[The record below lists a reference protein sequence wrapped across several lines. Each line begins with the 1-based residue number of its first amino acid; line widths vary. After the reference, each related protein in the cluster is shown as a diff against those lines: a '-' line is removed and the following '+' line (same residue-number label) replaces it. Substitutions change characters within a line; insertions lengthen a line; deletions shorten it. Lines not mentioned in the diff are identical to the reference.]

1 VLTDFLQLT
10 VAGLSQG
17 TVYAL
22 LAIGLIAVYTVRNV
36 INIAQGDYATLAGFG
51 AIWLTVAG
59 MPLLLSILV
68 AILSVTLVSILVE
81 RLIVA
86 RVKNMT
92 VLVSLIVTL
101 GVSILLEAT
110 MLVIWGPEA
119 LRLPALPGENM
130 VLGGVS
136 IRSQELWMVGALVVV
151 GGGIVLFYEKSRW
164 GKALRA
170 CAEQPVAA
178 RIVGISPVM
187 ASVIAF
193 AIAGLVGAVAGVVYS
208 PIYLTIWSGGLLLG
222 LKGFVAA
229 VLGGLTSFRAAIV
242 GALLLGMLE
251 SYVAAYLASGFRDA
265 VAFFILIAVLVF
277 RPEGLVLK
285 RRNRRK
291 VAT

>member
-1 VLTDFLQLT
+1 MFTDFLQLT

-22 LAIGLIAVYTVRNV
+22 LAVGLISVYTVRNV

-59 MPLLLSILV
+59 MPLILSMVV
-68 AILSVTLVSILVE
+68 AIMSVTAVSIFVE
-81 RLIVA
+81 RVVIA

-101 GVSILLEAT
+101 GVSILLEAA

-119 LRLPALPGENM
+119 LRLPALPGDD
-130 VLGGVS
+130 LLIGGVI
-136 IRSQELWMVGALVVV
+136 IRSQDLWMVAALVVV
-151 GGGIVLFYEKSRW
+151 GGGIVLFYEKTKW

-178 RIVGISPVM
+178 RIVGISPAK
-187 ASVIAF
+187 ASVVAF

-242 GALLLGMLE
+242 GALLLGALE
-251 SYVAAYLASGFRDA
+251 SYVAAYLNSGFRDA

-277 RPEGLVLK
+277 RTEGLVLK
-285 RRNRRK
+285 PRERRK
-291 VAT
+291 VTT

>member
-1 VLTDFLQLT
+1 MLTDFLQLT

-22 LAIGLIAVYTVRNV
+22 LAVGLIAVYTVRNV

-81 RLIVA
+81 RLVIA

-101 GVSILLEAT
+101 GVSILLEAS

-119 LRLPALPGENM
+119 LRLPALPGEDM
-130 VLGGVS
+130 LIGGVS
-136 IRSQELWMVGALVVV
+136 IRSQDLWMVGALVVV
-151 GGGIVLFYEKSRW
+151 GGGIVLFYEKTRW

-242 GALLLGMLE
+242 GALLLGVLE
-251 SYVAAYLASGFRDA
+251 SYVAAYLHSGYRDA

-277 RPEGLVLK
+277 RTEGLVLK
-285 RRNRRK
+285 PRDRRK
-291 VAT
+291 VAS